1 MRRLA
6 LFSGGFCAAILL
18 FALGLSAKAAMILT
32 AIASA
37 GSVCAAFFRKKW
49 SIHAAICFLGLAVGF
64 GWCAA
69 EWRLSVA
76 PLCQYDGRIAEITA
90 EASEDSRST
99 DYGTS
104 TTVRLNVG
112 GTSCTAVL
120 YGDETLHI
128 GDVVK
133 GRAKLRLAG
142 MSFGEEDLYLSSRGI
157 LIRASLR
164 PGAVITP
171 ADGLSPRHWPAAF
184 GSRLKESLREL
195 FSPEKAAFEIALLTG
210 DSSELSQE
218 FNSQLSRVGLK
229 HMVAVSG
236 MHIAILMGLIL
247 LLFGHRRRLSALL
260 GLPVIWFFA
269 LTVGMTAS
277 VVRSAVMQSFLML
290 APLFRRE
297 NDPPT
302 SLFTAL
308 MLILIPNPRAILNVG
323 LQLSFASVA
332 GILIFAGP
340 LYRAAC
346 QRRWMLC
353 LRNGNKCLFAVV
365 KTMLAQVI
373 AAVSVL
379 PLTLPLSVLYFQM
392 YSLISPLSSALIV
405 SVVPLCFSMGIMAAI
420 FSMVWLPLGTIL
432 AWPVSLLTRYVMGMT
447 QLLSKI
453 PYAAVDTGN
462 GYLLI
467 FLAGVY
473 LAAMY
478 FLVTRRQCRPA
489 VPASCLAG
497 LLSLCL
503 LLSSLEYDWSEFSL
517 VMLNVGQGQSIYV
530 ESGGKTLLY
539 DCGGNGG
546 NAGETAARFLE
557 SHGRFRLD
565 CLVISHY
572 DTDHAGG
579 VEQLL
584 NLVQVDKLF
593 LPNTPDQGGLQQSIL
608 NCAAGKDCEV
618 HFVTEDLTLRF
629 GNGEAFLYAPLS
641 DRSDNEGSIAAQFR
655 FGTFDMLMTGDMGV
669 ETERK
674 LLRTH
679 DLSGVEVL
687 VAGHHGAKGSTGE
700 ALLETA
706 EPAYVLVSVGDN
718 SYGHPAPQTLKR
730 IQESGALVYRT
741 DQCGNITIRR

>member
-6 LFSGGFCAAILL
+6 LFSGGFCAAVLL
-18 FALGLSAKAAMILT
+18 FALGLSVKAAMAL
-32 AIASA
+32 SA
-37 GSVCAAFFRKKW
+37 AAAVSSVCAAFFRKKW
-49 SIHAAICFLGLAVGF
+49 SICAAVCLLGLAVGF

-76 PLCQYDGRIAEITA
+76 PLRQYDGRIEEITA
-90 EASEDSRST
+90 EASEDSRPT

-104 TTVRLNVG
+104 TTVRLKVD

-120 YGDETLHI
+120 YGDEMLHT

-142 MSFGEEDLYLSSRGI
+142 ISLGSEDLYLSSRGI
-157 LIRASLR
+157 LVRASLR
-164 PGAVITP
+164 PGAVVTP
-171 ADGLSPRHWPAAF
+171 ADSLSLRHWPTVF
-184 GSRLKESLREL
+184 GSRLKESLRTL
-195 FSPEKAAFEIALLTG
+195 FSPEEAAFEIALLTG
-210 DSSELSQE
+210 DASELSEE

-236 MHIAILMGLIL
+236 MHIAILLGLLL
-247 LLFGHRRRLSALL
+247 LLFGHRRRLAALL

-290 APLFRRE
+290 APIFRRE

-302 SLFTAL
+302 SLLTAL

-332 GILIFAGP
+332 GILMFAGP

-346 QRRWMLC
+346 QRRGMLR
-353 LRNGNKCLFAVV
+353 LRNGNKCLFVV
-365 KTMLAQVI
+365 AKTMLAQVI

-405 SVVPLCFSMGIMAAI
+405 SVIPLCFSVGIMAAI

-432 AWPVSLLTRYVMGMT
+432 AWPVSLLIRYVMGMT
-447 QLLSKI
+447 RLLSKI

-478 FLVTRRQCRPA
+478 FLVSRRRCRPA
-489 VPASCLAG
+489 IPASCLAG

-503 LLSSLEYDWSEFSL
+503 LLSSLEYDWSEFSM
-517 VMLNVGQGQSIYV
+517 VMLDVGQGQSIYV
-530 ESGGKTLLY
+530 ESGGRTFLY
-539 DCGGNGG
+539 DCGGSDG

-572 DTDHAGG
+572 DADHAGG

-584 NLVQVDKLF
+584 NLVRVDSLF
-593 LPNTPDQGGLQQSIL
+593 LPETPDQSGLQQSIL
-608 NCAAGKDCEV
+608 ECAADKGCDVC
-618 HFVTEDLTLRF
+618 FVTEDLTLRF
-629 GNGEAFLYAPLS
+629 GNGEALLYAPVS
-641 DRSDNEGSIAAQFR
+641 EHSDNERSIAVQFR
-655 FGTFDMLMTGDMGV
+655 FGTFDMLMTGDMGT
-669 ETERK
+669 ETEQE

-679 DLSGVEVL
+679 DLSSVEVL

-700 ALLETA
+700 ALLETT
-706 EPAYVLVSVGDN
+706 EPAYVLISVGDN
-718 SYGHPAPQTLKR
+718 SYGHPAPQTLQR